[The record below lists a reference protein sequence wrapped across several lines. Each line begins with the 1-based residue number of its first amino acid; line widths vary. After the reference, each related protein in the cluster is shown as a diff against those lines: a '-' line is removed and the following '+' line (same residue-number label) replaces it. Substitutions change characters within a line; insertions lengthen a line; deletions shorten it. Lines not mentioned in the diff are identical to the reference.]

1 MNTKDMKKLI
11 LLGVG
16 LVIIFAGAYIL
27 KPYAYGYTENPTI
40 EVKKEVCV
48 KPQDSIV
55 LDSFKPIDLN
65 IPKLDTIK

>member
-1 MNTKDMKKLI
+1 MKKLI
-11 LLGVG
+11 ILGVG
-16 LVIIFAGAYIL
+16 LVIIFASAYIL
-27 KPYAYGYTENPTI
+27 KPYAFGYTENI

-55 LDSFKPIDLN
+55 LDSFKPIDLS